1 VKPNLVLP
9 DSRVSAHLMAVGPED
24 PADPAD
30 LVVTPA
36 AADTTALPEAAPLL
50 AVFLGLAV
58 ARSTYLM

>member
-1 VKPNLVLP
+1 MKPSLDLP
-9 DSRVSAHLMAVGPED
+9 GSRVSAHLMVG

-30 LVVTPA
+30 LADPVVTPA